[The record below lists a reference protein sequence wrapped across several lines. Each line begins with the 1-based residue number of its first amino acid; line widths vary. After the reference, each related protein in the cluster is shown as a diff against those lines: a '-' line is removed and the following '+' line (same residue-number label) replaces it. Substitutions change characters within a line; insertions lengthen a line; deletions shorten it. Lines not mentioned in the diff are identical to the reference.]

1 MVTIKKATLDDWD
14 AIERIYREG
23 IRTKL
28 ATFTTEDEIGDR
40 ESWFE
45 GKVMVIK
52 AILEGDS
59 STLRLGSGITV
70 GWASLS
76 PVSSRCVYRGVA
88 EDSVY
93 VSASARG
100 KGVGDALLSHLITA
114 SEADG
119 FWTLQASTFP
129 ENIPSVR
136 LHQKHGFRIVGTR
149 EKISQLDGEWR
160 DTVFLERRSEKF

>member
-1 MVTIKKATLDDWD
+1 MVTIEKATINDWD

-28 ATFTTEDEIGDR
+28 ATFTTEDEIGDG
-40 ESWFE
+40 ESWFA

-52 AILEGDS
+52 AVLDGE
-59 STLRLGSGITV
+59 TV

-76 PVSSRCVYRGVA
+76 PVSSRCVYQGVA

-93 VSASARG
+93 VSAEARG
-100 KGVGDALLSHLITA
+100 KGVGDALMAHLITA
-114 SEADG
+114 SEAAG

-129 ENIPSVR
+129 ENISSIR

-149 EKISQLDGEWR
+149 EKISQLDGIWR
-160 DTVFLERRSEKF
+160 DTVFLERRSYLIGT